1 MHVSFFHIA
10 ALVVAMTITHF
21 VGIVAGLYE
30 GDVWIDIPLHI
41 AGGSALGL
49 LWVWILQQ
57 HSVVASFG
65 APSSFLVSITIVSFA
80 LTGSFVW
87 EIAEF
92 SFWQLLPEYATAAKF
107 YSPTVTDVLS
117 DLAFGML
124 GGALLALI
132 YYRKMRR

>member
-1 MHVSFFHIA
+1 MIDF
-10 ALVVAMTITHF
+10 T
-21 VGIVAGLYE
+21 YE
-30 GDVWIDIPLHI
+30 VLETVQDVPRDLLATLAPGHRHRM
-41 AGGSALGL
+41 

-57 HSVVASFG
+57 HSVAASFG
-65 APSSFLVSITIVSFA
+65 APSLFLVSVTIVSFA
-80 LTGSFVW
+80 LIGSFIW

-117 DLAFGML
+117 DLAFGLL